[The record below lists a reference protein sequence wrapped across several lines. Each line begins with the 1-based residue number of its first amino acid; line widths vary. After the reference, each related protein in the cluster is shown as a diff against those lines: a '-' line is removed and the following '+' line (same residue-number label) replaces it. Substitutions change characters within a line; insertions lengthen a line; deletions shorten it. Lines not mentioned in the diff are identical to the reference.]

1 MMPIDLQPLISQY
14 GLIAV
19 LIGCVLEGET
29 VLLLAAAAAQRGLL
43 NLHAVI
49 AVAAIGAFIGDNVFF
64 FLGRRWGSNVAQHVP
79 WIARIVP
86 RVDRLL
92 SRWRWGAVIALR
104 FTYGL
109 RVGGPMLLGAGTI
122 PTWEFVSAN
131 AVGALLWAGLIAAIG
146 HTAGQAAEA
155 LLGRVSG
162 AEKVLLLL
170 VVAIGVGAIAVRA
183 VMRRRMSRS
192 SE

>member
-1 MMPIDLQPLISQY
+1 MTPVDLQALITQY

-19 LIGCVLEGET
+19 LLGCVLEGET

-49 AVAAIGAFIGDNVFF
+49 AVAAIGAFIGDNIFF
-64 FLGRRWGSNVAQHVP
+64 FLGRRWGSHVAEHVP

-92 SRWRWGAVIALR
+92 TRWRWGAVIALR

-122 PTWEFVSAN
+122 PTWQFVAAN

-146 HTAGQAAEA
+146 HSAGQAVET
-155 LLGRVSG
+155 LLGRIGG
-162 AEKVLLLL
+162 AEKVLLL
-170 VVAIGVGAIAVRA
+170 VVIAIGVGAIVVRA
-183 VMRRRMSRS
+183 VLRRRMSRS
-192 SE
+192 E

>member
-1 MMPIDLQPLISQY
+1 MTPVDLQTLITQY

-19 LIGCVLEGET
+19 LFGCVLEGET

-43 NLHAVI
+43 DLRAVI
-49 AVAAIGAFIGDNVFF
+49 AVAAIGAFIGDNIFF
-64 FLGRRWGSNVAQHVP
+64 FLGRRWGSHVAERVP
-79 WIARIVP
+79 WIARLVP

-92 SRWRWGAVIALR
+92 ARWRWGAVILLR

-109 RVGGPMLLGAGTI
+109 RVGGPMLLGAGTM
-122 PTWEFVSAN
+122 PTWEFVAAN
-131 AVGALLWAGLIAAIG
+131 AVGAMLWAGLIAAIG
-146 HTAGQAAEA
+146 HTAGHAAEA

-170 VVAIGVGAIAVRA
+170 VIAIGIGAIVVRA
-183 VMRRRMSRS
+183 VMRHRISRS
-192 SE
+192 E